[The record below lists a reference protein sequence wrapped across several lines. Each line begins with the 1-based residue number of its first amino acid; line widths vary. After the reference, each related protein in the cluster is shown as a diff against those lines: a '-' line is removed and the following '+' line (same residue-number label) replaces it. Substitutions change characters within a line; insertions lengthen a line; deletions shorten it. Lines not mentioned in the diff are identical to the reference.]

1 MRRLSAA
8 ALGLLL
14 AGCSLIS
21 LDLTPRIE
29 PLREQTVEGSGRAKI
44 LLMDVSG
51 FLSDEGGAPGLVIG
65 APAPPRVP
73 LLVRVREELTK
84 AAGDPDVRALVVR
97 INSAGGTVTASDV
110 IYRELDLFKRGTGR
124 PVVAVMLDVAASGG
138 YYIALAADTI
148 VAHPTSVTGSIGVVM
163 VTLSAEGLL
172 QKLGLSTT
180 TIKSAER
187 KDMGSPFRALTDEE
201 RKIFQAVIDSLYG
214 QFVAK
219 LAESRKLPLETAR
232 KVADG
237 RIYTAQQALDL
248 KLIDRIGYM
257 PDAVEVA
264 KRAIGVEEAR
274 VVVYRRPRAY
284 SATYYARAEP
294 PAGAVEGSL
303 AQLGTVLGAGPRFL
317 YFWWP

>member
-1 MRRLSAA
+1 
-8 ALGLLL
+8 
-14 AGCSLIS
+14 
-21 LDLTPRIE
+21 
-29 PLREQTVEGSGRAKI
+29 
-44 LLMDVSG
+44 
-51 FLSDEGGAPGLVIG
+51 
-65 APAPPRVP
+65 
-73 LLVRVREELTK
+73 
-84 AAGDPDVRALVVR
+84 
-97 INSAGGTVTASDV
+97 
-110 IYRELDLFKRGTGR
+110 
-124 PVVAVMLDVAASGG
+124 MLDVAASGG

-201 RKIFQAVIDSLYG
+201 RKIFQAVIDSLYA

-237 RIYTAQQALDL
+237 RIYTAQQALEL

-257 PDAVEVA
+257 PDAIEAA

-274 VVVYRRPRAY
+274 VVVYRRPREY
-284 SATYYARAEP
+284 RATYYARSEA
-294 PAGAVEGSL
+294 PAGAMEGSL
-303 AQLGTVLGAGPRFL
+303 MQLPAVLGADRKSTRLNSSHSQISYAVFCLKKKNLHEPPHDRSAEASRAANDRA
-317 YFWWP
+317 PH